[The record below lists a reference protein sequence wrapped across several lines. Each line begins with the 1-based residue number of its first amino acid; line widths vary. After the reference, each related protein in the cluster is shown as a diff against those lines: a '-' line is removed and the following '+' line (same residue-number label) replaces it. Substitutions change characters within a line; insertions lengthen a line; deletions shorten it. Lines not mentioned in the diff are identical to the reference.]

1 MAKYKSKVL
10 EEVMEDMK
18 NDPWYVKLKR
28 WIKLKIW
35 VYTCLTRK
43 FWDKSYKHYIFKS
56 KEQKEEEARQLYRDI
71 ETAIIRWN
79 INGKRTA
86 GSLTRQILTII
97 NKQ

>member
-1 MAKYKSKVL
+1 MGDRKSKVVEQLL
-10 EEVMEDMK
+10 EEMK
-18 NDPWYVKLKR
+18 NDLWHVKLKR
-28 WIKLKIW
+28 WVKLKIW

-43 FWDKSYKHYIFKS
+43 FWDKSYKHHIFKS
-56 KEQKEEEARQLYRDI
+56 KKQKEEEAKQLYRDI

-97 NKQ
+97 NK

>member
-1 MAKYKSKVL
+1 MGDRKSKVVERLL
-10 EEVMEDMK
+10 EEMK
-18 NDPWYVKLKR
+18 NDPWHVKLKR

-56 KEQKEEEARQLYRDI
+56 KKQKEEEAKQLYRDI

-97 NKQ
+97 NK